1 MLAGRRIVLV
11 EDDEIM
17 GASIA
22 QRLEIEGADVH
33 WLKLKVTGVAAI
45 RAPRIPVDAVI
56 CDIRLPDGT
65 GEELFES
72 LCRTMTPPPFLF
84 VTGQG
89 EIGQAVRLM
98 QAGAADYVTK
108 PFDMGVFLERL
119 ELLMRPRETLK
130 MPPILGISPA
140 AARID
145 ALAIQ
150 AAAANGAVLI
160 LGQPGTGKDLV
171 ARRIHAASDR
181 SAAPFIEVNFARESD
196 PHRALFGPA
205 GAISATGEGILFVQA
220 LERLTP
226 PDQRRLSDCLD
237 AGFEGRIISAC
248 GPRFEGAVR
257 EGSFRGDLH
266 ARLCEI
272 EIPIPPLRDRPQD
285 AVWLMN
291 ELFAVL
297 NRKRAVPLQGISALA
312 EEAVRAHDWPD
323 NGREVRSR
331 LLRGMALAAG
341 EWLYPA
347 DLFPE
352 RQAGPGFRT
361 LAEVRDAAERTQIIT
376 ALERTGGKIN
386 EAARLLN
393 VSRTTLWEKM
403 QRLGL

>member
-11 EDDEIM
+11 EDDEII

-22 QRLEIEGADVH
+22 QRLELEGADVH
-33 WLKLKVTGVAAI
+33 WLKLKVTGIAAI
-45 RAPRIPVDAVI
+45 RTPRIPVDAVI

-72 LCRTMTPPPFLF
+72 LCRTITPPPFLF

-98 QAGAADYVTK
+98 QSGAADYVTK

-119 ELLMRPRETLK
+119 ELLMRPRERLK
-130 MPPILGISPA
+130 MPPILGISPV

-145 ALAIQ
+145 ALAIK
-150 AAAANGAVLI
+150 AAAANAPVLI

-171 ARRIHAASDR
+171 ARRIHSVSDR
-181 SAAPFIEVNFARESD
+181 SAAPFIEVNLARESD
-196 PHRALFGPA
+196 PGAALFGPQ
-205 GAISATGEGILFVQA
+205 GAISRTGEGILFLRA
-220 LERLTP
+220 LERLP
-226 PDQRRLSDCLD
+226 PSEQAGFLD
-237 AGFEGRIISAC
+237 SIDDGFEGRIVSAC
-248 GPRFEGAVR
+248 GPDFEISIR

-266 ARLCEI
+266 ARLCAI
-272 EIPIPPLRDRPQD
+272 EIPIPPLRNRPQD

-297 NRKRAVPLQGISALA
+297 NQKRRVPLHGISALA
-312 EEAVRAHDWPD
+312 EEAVRTHDWPD

-331 LLRGMALAAG
+331 LLRGMVLASG
-341 EWLYPA
+341 DWLYPV

-352 RQAGPGFRT
+352 RQAGPEFRT
-361 LAEVRDAAERTQIIT
+361 LAEVRDTAERTQIIA
-376 ALERTGGKIN
+376 ALERTDGKVN

-393 VSRTTLWEKM
+393 ISRTTLWEKM